1 MVAGPTFPAPAP
13 IKNRVKTMYTT
24 TRNMSGTTLMTC
36 NDCGHAISMNK
47 LCEKPIQSAT
57 DMLKHMAAHRAS
69 RAFVPVVPVVPI
81 TQKLVE
87 AVRGLGD
94 KWASA
99 QWSMSYESS

>member
-1 MVAGPTFPAPAP
+1 
-13 IKNRVKTMYTT
+13 MYIT
-24 TRNMSGTTLMTC
+24 TRSIEGDTLMAC
-36 NDCGHAISMNK
+36 GDCGHATSMNK
-47 LCEKPIQSAT
+47 ICKTPIQSAT

>member
-1 MVAGPTFPAPAP
+1 
-13 IKNRVKTMYTT
+13 MYIT
-24 TRNMSGTTLMTC
+24 TRSIEGDTLMAC
-36 NDCGHAISMNK
+36 GDCGHATGINK
-47 LCEKPIQSAT
+47 ICKTPIQSAT

-69 RAFVPVVPVVPI
+69 RAFVPIVPVVPI

-99 QWSMSYESS
+99 